1 LAGNHVDRDECKIP
15 KKNHDFV
22 IQKNM
27 DASHPRTIKVTSNR
41 VEDGNAGNDAL
52 LISGLTHW
60 NLMNWQRG
68 NGLEGKLFSNTRPKG
83 QGRTSGR
90 FQMYVAGKKLISRGA
105 VRAIQ

>member
-1 LAGNHVDRDECKIP
+1 MQAP
-15 KKNHDFV
+15 KKNHGFV

-52 LISGLTHW
+52 LISGLAHSKLT
-60 NLMNWQRG
+60 NWQRR
-68 NGLEGKLFSNTRPKG
+68 NGLKGKLFSRTRPKG
-83 QGRTSGR
+83 QGRTSRR
-90 FQMYVAGKKLISRGA
+90 FQMYVGEKQLISRGA